1 MSSSGLLGYQA
12 RTCADTC
19 RQNTMQ
25 THNENKTQLGTVPLA
40 SIWMCILSH
49 KNTEEKMVEVGE
61 TRQVSEWRI
70 EGGSKEIGKGIRD
83 KGKKA

>member
-1 MSSSGLLGYQA
+1 M
-12 RTCADTC
+12 
-19 RQNTMQ
+19 
-25 THNENKTQLGTVPLA
+25 A

-70 EGGSKEIGKGIRD
+70 EGGSKEIRKGIRD